1 MCTVSVSASELF
13 KGPHPDSNLFV
24 ALYDYD
30 ARTNE
35 ELSFKKGEH
44 LEVINVCND
53 TDWLFAKSKAT
64 NREGY
69 VPSNYVAKLKPIPHD
84 DNEDWSW
91 IIGKKEAL
99 KEKELGNQAY
109 RKKNFLIAISHYDKA
124 IQLDSTELTF
134 HNNKAA
140 VYFEMKDFS
149 KCVKCCEK
157 AVEVGKENSADLK
170 LVAKA
175 MSRMGSAYRKLGK
188 LPEAKDILK
197 KAFKEHRTPKAKKEL
212 CEVEKELKLEEEKA
226 YQDPSIAEIEK
237 KKGNEKFKTGD
248 FAGAVLHYTEAI
260 KRNPTD
266 HKIMYNRATC
276 FTKLMCFDLALTDCD
291 NCIQVDA
298 SFVKAYLSKGKVLKA
313 MGLHRKAADVY
324 QEALKF
330 EPNNIEALD
339 GCRVCFQH
347 LYSEDVQRRAM
358 ANPEVQQILGDPAMQ
373 GVLKQIQMNPSSL
386 REHIQNRD
394 IKHKIIKLKEVG
406 IISVIY
412 GLTKPHQDLS

>member
-1 MCTVSVSASELF
+1 MCTVSVSASKFF
-13 KGPHPDSNLFV
+13 KGLQPESNVFV

-30 ARTNE
+30 ARTTE

-44 LEVINVCND
+44 IEVINICND
-53 TDWLFAKSKAT
+53 TDWRFAKSKAT

-69 VPSNYVAKLKPIPHD
+69 VPSNYVVKLKSIPS
-84 DNEDWSW
+84 DNNQAW
-91 IIGKKEAL
+91 IVGKKEAL

-109 RKKNFLIAISHYDKA
+109 RKKNFLTAISHYDKA

-140 VYFEMKDFS
+140 VYFEMKDYS
-149 KCVKCCEK
+149 KCVRCCEK
-157 AVEVGKENSADLK
+157 AVDVGKENRADLK

-197 KAFKEHRTPKAKKEL
+197 KAFKEHRTPKAKKDL

-226 YQDPSIAEIEK
+226 YQDPSIAETEK
-237 KKGNEKFKTGD
+237 KKGNEKFKAGD
-248 FAGAVLHYTEAI
+248 FSGAVLHYTEAI
-260 KRNPTD
+260 KRDPSD
-266 HKIMYNRATC
+266 HNIMYNRASC
-276 FTKLMCFDLALTDCD
+276 FTKLMCFDLALTDCE
-291 NCIQVDA
+291 NCIQVEA
-298 SFVKAYLSKGKVLKA
+298 SFVKAYLRKGKVLKA

-324 QEALKF
+324 QEALKL
-330 EPNNIEALD
+330 EPHNSEALD
-339 GCRVCFQH
+339 GCQVCFQH

-358 ANPEVQQILGDPAMQ
+358 ADPEVQQILADPAMQ
-373 GVLKQIQMNPSSL
+373 GILKQIQMNPSSL
-386 REHIQNRD
+386 REHIQNRA
-394 IKHKIIKLKEVG
+394 IKHKITKLKEVG